1 MEFKPG
7 DMINVMIPKAKI
19 LDNSKLKIYYTEE
32 VEDFPVYYTA
42 SKIEGKQN
50 YAILLE
56 KTREKTSFYSKISID
71 KP

>member
-1 MEFKPG
+1 M
-7 DMINVMIPKAKI
+7 MVVLLQQTKI
-19 LDNSKLKIYYTEE
+19 DNSKLKIYYTEE

-56 KTREKTSFYSKISID
+56 KTREKTGKIELDVEGNKSEIQMN
-71 KP
+71 